1 MNLRITPV
9 REAKGARRMNLVFVD
24 WYRDGRVP
32 VALIRPQLRNQQSG
46 ALLVLRDGTMP
57 FYSSFLLR
65 VGKKVPSHTHLFP
78 TRAAAKKFVREHFSR
93 EFDGSFSNW
102 KEACPVWEG
111 YKEDTSSQE
120 KENKD
125 G

>member
-57 FYSSFLLR
+57 
-65 VGKKVPSHTHLFP
+65 
-78 TRAAAKKFVREHFSR
+78 KKFVREHFSR